1 MRNFRKL
8 TPLFLVLLM
17 NILGF
22 GILFFSS
29 ASVDTQALY
38 YSLALLGLVLVS
50 YMLIVFFS
58 MGDHYLFLIVSALL
72 TVGILMLFRLDPTQA
87 MTQITWFYVGMAGF
101 YAVYILFRK
110 CKAWPK
116 LFPFYAL
123 IAFFLF
129 VFTLLF
135 GSRVNGAKNWLSLG
149 GISLQPS
156 EPIKILFILGLAA
169 LYTAPYGRPH
179 DRLFAFT
186 EKRLPRLM
194 RPLKFLMRLYDSQT
208 GRQLLIMVYAFLH
221 LGFLVLQ
228 REWGSAVLYF
238 LIYFVLQFVL
248 SSKYYFL
255 LINAVLAMGGGLLGY
270 KFMSHIQERVAIWR
284 DPFSGTND
292 LGYQIA
298 QSLYAMSAG
307 GFSGTGIGQGQPW
320 RVPVVKSDFIF
331 SAIYEELGML
341 GASAVVLLFFLLV
354 YRGIKISLMVKTP
367 FYKAVALGIAVM
379 FGFQTLIIIG
389 GVTKLIPLTGIT
401 LPFMSAGGSSLA
413 TSFASLAILQAIS
426 AREEDMSDD
435 I

>member
-8 TPLFLVLLM
+8 TPLFLVILINL
-17 NILGF
+17 LGF
-22 GILFFSS
+22 GILFFTGN
-29 ASVDTQALY
+29 AVDVTGLY
-38 YSLALLGLVLVS
+38 YSLALLAIVLVS
-50 YMLIVFFS
+50 YLLIVFFS
-58 MGDHYLFLIVSALL
+58 MGDQYLFLIVSALL
-72 TVGILMLFRLDPTQA
+72 TVGIVMLFRLDPSQA
-87 MTQITWFYVGMAGF
+87 ITQITWFYVGMTGF
-101 YAVYILFRK
+101 YIIYLLFRRI
-110 CKAWPK
+110 KAWPK
-116 LFPFYAL
+116 FFPAYAL
-123 IAFFLF
+123 LAFFLF
-129 VFTLLF
+129 MATLLL

-149 GISLQPS
+149 PISIQPS

-169 LYTAPYGRPH
+169 LFTAPYDRPH
-179 DRLFAFT
+179 DALFAFLR
-186 EKRLPRLM
+186 KRVPFLL
-194 RPLKFLMRLYDSQT
+194 RPAQFVMRLYNSHT
-208 GRQLLIMVYAFLH
+208 GRQILIMAYAYMH

-238 LIYFVLQFVL
+238 LIYFVLQFVMD
-248 SSKYYFL
+248 SKYYFL
-255 LINAVLAMGGGLLGY
+255 LINAVLACGGGLLGY

-284 DPFSGTND
+284 DPFTGTND

-341 GASAVVLLFFLLV
+341 GGAAVVFLFFMLV

-367 FYKAVALGIAVM
+367 FYKAVALGISVM
-379 FGFQTLIIIG
+379 FGFQALIIIG

-426 AREEDMSDD
+426 ARTEDISDD